1 VWQQIAGDGFI
12 LRFIPEDFIQ
22 GLTKPILF
30 GAVIAMCGCY
40 YGLATTGGTEGVG
53 ESTTRTVVAS
63 SISILI
69 LDYFI
74 TQLLLSILP

>member
-1 VWQQIAGDGFI
+1 
-12 LRFIPEDFIQ
+12 
-22 GLTKPILF
+22 
-30 GAVIAMCGCY
+30 MSGCY

-63 SISILI
+63 SIGILVV
-69 LDYFI
+69 DYFI